1 MRKLTL
7 VLFAAS
13 MFFACGQQEQAPPP
27 PPPVEEPAGPV
38 TVNADE
44 KYVAIC
50 KDGLAAMSSGDMER
64 FVSDFTDNVVYQFA
78 YGDSLVGKTAVLEY
92 WKDRRENAIED
103 INFSNSVWLSV
114 TVDASNNYNV
124 APGDW
129 VMGWFLTTASYKA
142 TGKSMTQNIHTLYH
156 FNGSGK
162 VDRVIQYLDRA
173 AIMQASS
180 Q

>member
-7 VLFAAS
+7 ILLAGT
-13 MFFACGQQEQAPPP
+13 MFYACGQQEQAPPP
-27 PPPVEEPAGPV
+27 PPPEEPAGPV

-64 FVSDFTDNVVYQFA
+64 FVSDFTDDVVYQFS
-78 YGDSLVGKTAVLEY
+78 YGDSLVGKSAVLDY
-92 WKDRRENAIED
+92 WKNRRENIID
-103 INFSNSVWLSV
+103 QLNFSNSVWLSLN
-114 TVDASNNYNV
+114 VDMGNNYNV

-156 FNGSGK
+156 FNNAGK
-162 VDRVIQYLDRA
+162 VDRVIQFLDRA
-173 AIMQASS
+173 AIMQATS